1 MEKAV
6 KLNEAFRS
14 FTQASK
20 SLETYYARLAEKVQ
34 YLTQELERKNA
45 QLNDALL
52 EARESKDFLQAVLQS
67 IGEAIVVLDR
77 DERITMIN
85 RAAEELLYP
94 GSGDVRGMMFGQAD
108 FTIRDTGGAG
118 AVLNVSGKNY
128 DIIISRSTVR
138 DAGGRVRGYVIL
150 IKDITPFKELERR
163 NERNQRL
170 ISMGEMA
177 AKIVH
182 EIRSPLCSIELFSN
196 MLSND
201 LRGTAHSEMAE
212 GISTGI
218 RSLNNILTN
227 MLLFAKPRKLSFTD
241 VSLGAV
247 IGESAAMLAPLMK
260 TRGID
265 FSLEAGDKRVSGDPE
280 LLKQVFMNILLN
292 AVQAMPRG
300 GPLKVRTGETG
311 EFTVVSVIDEGG
323 GIAPADMEKIFDPF
337 FSTKDRGT
345 GLGLAIAHKIMQG
358 HNGFIRAFNNRGR
371 GSTFRIYFPGQ
382 AASPVRGGN
391 YAKGETQYEINT
403 SCG

>member
-6 KLNEAFRS
+6 KLDEAFRS

-34 YLTQELERKNA
+34 YLTQELEKKNL

-52 EARESKDFLQAVLQS
+52 RARESKDFLQAVLQS
-67 IGEAIVVLDR
+67 IGEAIIVLDR

-85 RAAEELLYP
+85 RAAEDLLYP
-94 GSGDVRGMMFGQAD
+94 ASGDVRGMMFDQAG
-108 FTIRDTGGAG
+108 FTIQDTGGAG
-118 AVLNVSGKNY
+118 AILNVNGKNY

-138 DAGGRVRGYVIL
+138 DAGGQVRGYVIL
-150 IKDITPFKELERR
+150 IKDITRIRELERR

-201 LRGTAHSEMAE
+201 LRGTAHSGMAE

-218 RSLNNILTN
+218 KSLNNILTN
-227 MLLFAKPRKLSFTD
+227 MLLFAKPRKLSFSD
-241 VSLGAV
+241 ISLDGV
-247 IGESAAMLAPLMK
+247 IRESAGMLAPLMEA
-260 TRGID
+260 RGIE
-265 FSLEAGDKRVSGDPE
+265 FSVEAGEERVSGDPE

-292 AVQAMPRG
+292 AVQAMPDG
-300 GPLKVRTGETG
+300 GLLKVCTGESG
-311 EFTVVSVIDEGG
+311 EFAVVSVIDEGG
-323 GIAPADMEKIFDPF
+323 GIEPADMEKIFDPF

-345 GLGLAIAHKIMQG
+345 GLGLAIAHKIMQS
-358 HNGFIRAFNNRGR
+358 HNGFIRAFNNQGR
-371 GSTFRIYFPGQ
+371 GSTFCIYFPVQ
-382 AASPVRGGN
+382 PASALPGGN
-391 YAKGETQYEINT
+391 YVKGETHYEINT
-403 SCG
+403 SRG